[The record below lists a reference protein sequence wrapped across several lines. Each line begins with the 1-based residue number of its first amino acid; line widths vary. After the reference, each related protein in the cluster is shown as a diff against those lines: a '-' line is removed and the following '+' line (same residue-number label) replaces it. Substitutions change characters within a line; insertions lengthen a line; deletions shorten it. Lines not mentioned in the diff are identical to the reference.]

1 VKYLAKYITFFSG
14 TEKRDNHIGMH
25 KDTWLSYEMSRVF
38 LFLAPARENSPSQ
51 WKRESGMIKRGKLRL
66 EWIEEGASR
75 EVDT

>member
-1 VKYLAKYITFFSG
+1 
-14 TEKRDNHIGMH
+14 MH